1 MYQISGN
8 GLAKNSNDRT
18 LNYPELV
25 LSNSLKVQKA
35 TLGSKQNKRMKEFT
49 LTATLPL
56 NSVSYPPSS
65 SKAILVLLLKWIFS
79 AEEKN
84 N

>member
-18 LNYPELV
+18 LNYPALV

-35 TLGSKQNKRMKEFT
+35 TLGSK
-49 LTATLPL
+49 
-56 NSVSYPPSS
+56 
-65 SKAILVLLLKWIFS
+65 
-79 AEEKN
+79 
-84 N
+84 